1 MMRGNAA
8 AALAVLF
15 AVVAAGR
22 AWAEDAE
29 PTFQIVFKNGAIEPK
44 RLEVPA
50 GTRFRLEIRNED
62 DGPVEFESVELHKE
76 KVLAAHAQTV
86 MVIRTLDP
94 GEYSFFDDFHPD
106 APPAVLVA
114 K

>member
-1 MMRGNAA
+1 MRAAQATAA
-8 AALAVLF
+8 AVLL
-15 AVVAAGR
+15 AVVAPAR
-22 AWAEDAE
+22 AQAAEE
-29 PTFQIVFKNGAIEPK
+29 PTFQIVFRNGAIEPK

-62 DGPVEFESVELHKE
+62 DAPAEFESVELHKE
-76 KVLAAHAQTV
+76 KVLAPHSQTV

-94 GEYSFFDDFHPD
+94 GEYSFFDDFHPG